1 MSMVTQ
7 NGIDQPQLD
16 ALRTEK
22 EHHLHH
28 ERGDIGGQYHDQKD
42 IDGIRI
48 GDEHFKAAEKARQEA
63 AELSKEKKE
72 DKPAEPVLIVV
83 MGVSGCGKST
93 LGAALAH
100 AFGIPFVDADSLHP
114 KSNVDKMSNG
124 IPLTDEDRQPWLERV
139 RAEALHAVKEQSE
152 SNSQENMGR
161 TLKGIVVGCS
171 ALKRSYRDVL
181 RGFTQEQSAS
191 HQSNSEFPKPSSAL
205 PTYFVHI
212 RGSCDALVK
221 RMEIRK
227 GHFMKV
233 GMLES
238 QLQTLEPPEETSEQ
252 NVITVDLEKGVDEQI
267 EQAKEGLRKLGL
279 RV

>member
-1 MSMVTQ
+1 MVTQ
-7 NGIDQPQLD
+7 NGIDHPQLD

-28 ERGDIGGQYHDQKD
+28 ERGDVGGQYHDQED

-48 GDEHFKAAEKARQEA
+48 GDEHFKAAEKATRRQEA
-63 AELSKEKKE
+63 AELSREKDE
-72 DKPAEPVLIVV
+72 EKPAEPVLVVV

-100 AFGIPFVDADSLHP
+100 TFGIPFVDADSLHP

-139 RAEALHAVKEQSE
+139 RAEALRAVKEQSE
-152 SNSQENMGR
+152 SHSQESAGR

-181 RGFTQEQSAS
+181 RGFNQGRSAF
-191 HQSNSEFPKPSSAL
+191 HQPNSEISGSSSAL

-212 RGSCDALVK
+212 RGSRDALMK

-227 GHFMKV
+227 GHFMKA

-238 QLQTLEPPEETSEQ
+238 QLQTLEPPEETGEQ
-252 NVITVDLEKGVDEQI
+252 NVVTVDLEKSMDEQI

>member
-7 NGIDQPQLD
+7 NGIDHPQLD
-16 ALRTEK
+16 TLRTEK
-22 EHHLHH
+22 EHHIHH
-28 ERGDIGGQYHDQKD
+28 VRGDIGGQYHDQKD

-63 AELSKEKKE
+63 AELSREKEE
-72 DKPAEPVLIVV
+72 EKPAEPVLIVV

-100 AFGIPFVDADSLHP
+100 AFGIPFVDADTLHP
-114 KSNVDKMSNG
+114 KSNIDKMSNG

-152 SNSQENMGR
+152 SNSQENIGR
-161 TLKGIVVGCS
+161 TLKGIAVGCS

-181 RGFTQEQSAS
+181 RGFTQGQSAS
-191 HQSNSEFPKPSSAL
+191 HQSNGGISGSLSAL

-212 RGSCDALVK
+212 RGSRDALMK
-221 RMEIRK
+221 RMENRK
-227 GHFMKV
+227 GHFMKA

-238 QLQTLEPPEETSEQ
+238 QLQTLEPPEETGEQ
-252 NVITVDLEKGVDEQI
+252 NVVTVDLEKSMDEQI